1 MSAASYESS
10 PAAYD
15 RTAELRALDDT
26 YAGVR
31 GLVASGVTH
40 VPRIFRVPDQHH
52 QPPQDATV
60 PVRAGQEPAAIPIID
75 LRCGDHAAVVA
86 AIRQAAAEWGF
97 FKVIGHG
104 VPEAAMAMAMDA
116 VRAFHEADGGEGS
129 DKARLYSRE
138 PARAV
143 KYHCNFDLYQSP
155 VANWRDT
162 LYLRMAPTPP
172 DAGDLPD
179 NCRDVLF
186 DYAHQVKNLGNT
198 LFELLSE
205 ALGLK
210 PSHLADIECNQGKVL
225 LCHYYPPCP
234 QPELA
239 IGTSRHSDGGFLTIL
254 LQDEIGG
261 LQIFNDDQWVD
272 VTPTPGAFIV
282 NIGDL
287 LQLISNDGF
296 RSVEHR
302 VLAKDVAPRVS
313 IAYFF
318 GTHIDPTSSRIYS
331 PIKELLSDENQPL
344 YRETLASD
352 YIKHYYSIGLD
363 AKTALS
369 HYRL

>member
-1 MSAASYESS
+1 MSTASSGSS

-15 RTAELRALDDT
+15 RTAELHALDAT

-52 QPPQDATV
+52 ESRQDATV
-60 PVRAGQEPAAIPIID
+60 PAGQEPAAIPIID
-75 LRCGDHAAVVA
+75 LGCGDHEAVVA
-86 AIRQAAAEWGF
+86 AVRRAAAEWGF
-97 FKVIGHG
+97 FKVTGHG
-104 VPEAAMAMAMDA
+104 VPEDTMAMAMDA

-138 PARAV
+138 LARAV

-179 NCRDVLF
+179 NCRNALF
-186 DYAHQVKNLGNT
+186 DYAHQVKSLGNT

-210 PSHLADIECNQGKVL
+210 PSHLTDIECNQGQVL

-261 LQIFNDDQWVD
+261 LQIFIEDQWVD
-272 VTPTPGAFIV
+272 VAPTPGAFIV

-302 VLAKDVAPRVS
+302 VLAKNIAPRVS

-318 GTHIDPTSSRIYS
+318 GTHTDPTSTRIYG
-331 PIKELLSDENQPL
+331 PIKELLSDKNLPL
-344 YRETLASD
+344 YRETLAGD

>member
-1 MSAASYESS
+1 MAAE
-10 PAAYD
+10 YD
-15 RTAELRALDDT
+15 RTADLRALDAT
-26 YAGVR
+26 CSGVR

-40 VPRIFRVPDQHH
+40 LPRIFRVSDGVH
-52 QPPQDATV
+52 QPQPPPPQVPSQELPSSSVPSV
-60 PVRAGQEPAAIPIID
+60 PVID
-75 LRCGDHAAVVA
+75 LSGSDHAAVVA
-86 AIRQAAAEWGF
+86 AVRRAAAEWGF
-97 FKVIGHG
+97 FQVTGHG
-104 VPEAAMAMAMDA
+104 VPEAAMAAATDA
-116 VRAFHEADGGEGS
+116 VRGFHEADGGEGS
-129 DKARLYSRE
+129 DKTRLYSRE

-162 LYLRMAPTPP
+162 LYLRMAPDPP

-179 NCRDVLF
+179 SCRDALF
-186 DYAHQVKNLGNT
+186 EYAKQVKNLGST

-210 PSHLADIECNQGKVL
+210 PSYLTDIECNQGQII

-239 IGTSRHSDGGFLTIL
+239 IGTSRHSDSGFLTIL

-261 LQIFNDDQWVD
+261 LQILHEDRWVD

-296 RSVEHR
+296 RSAEHR
-302 VLAKDVAPRVS
+302 VLAKNAAPRVS
-313 IAYFF
+313 IACFF
-318 GTHIDPTSSRIYS
+318 STHFHPASTRMYG
-331 PIKELLSDENQPL
+331 PIKELLSDENPPL
-344 YRETLASD
+344 YRETLVRD

-363 AKTALS
+363 AKTAIS
-369 HYRL
+369 DFRL